1 MNLFFKECKIYILFF
16 YITTWCRVSAF
27 LGPVFICTLVKYLLE
42 SDKIL
47 TAIFPN
53 GFRIYA
59 CKRAKNSTAFP
70 RISQNIKSCNDSN
83 SVEQLQKMRNVW
95 GTQSNLMRLLVL
107 QMTVNEMLKN
117 PQHLWHFLDLLKSLK
132 TPRKSF
138 LVAEKDN
145 QCASSR
151 TLLSFFPGLFFF
163 SSPDSEQILIPF
175 FAAGYLIDP
184 IWGRGGIERRV
195 SASNQAD
202 HGDVSQSFL
211 HHLISSLFVGC
222 YQSQAQVRAGSTR
235 ESLHYLLE
243 PSSRHVARLLFL
255 SLGPCLQ
262 VITL

>member
-27 LGPVFICTLVKYLLE
+27 SGPVFICTLVKYRLE
-42 SDKIL
+42 SDKTL
-47 TAIFPN
+47 TATFPN

-95 GTQSNLMRLLVL
+95 GTAQSNLMRLLVL

-151 TLLSFFPGLFFF
+151 TLLSFFPGLFFLL
-163 SSPDSEQILIPF
+163 SGLRTNS
-175 FAAGYLIDP
+175 DP
-184 IWGRGGIERRV
+184 IFCCWILDWSHLRQGRDREEGECVQSGRPWQRQSVV
-195 SASNQAD
+195 SS
-202 HGDVSQSFL
+202 SFDFL
-211 HHLISSLFVGC
+211 
-222 YQSQAQVRAGSTR
+222 R
-235 ESLHYLLE
+235 
-243 PSSRHVARLLFL
+243 FL
-255 SLGPCLQ
+255 SHVTNHRPR
-262 VITL
+262 

>member
-1 MNLFFKECKIYILFF
+1 
-16 YITTWCRVSAF
+16 
-27 LGPVFICTLVKYLLE
+27 
-42 SDKIL
+42 
-47 TAIFPN
+47 
-53 GFRIYA
+53 
-59 CKRAKNSTAFP
+59 
-70 RISQNIKSCNDSN
+70 
-83 SVEQLQKMRNVW
+83 MRNVW

-151 TLLSFFPGLFFF
+151 TLLSFFPGLFFLL
-163 SSPDSEQILIPF
+163 SGLRTNS
-175 FAAGYLIDP
+175 DP
-184 IWGRGGIERRV
+184 IFCCWILDWSHLRQGRDRAKRV
-195 SASNQAD
+195 SESNQAD

-211 HHLISSLFVGC
+211 HHLISSLFVWC
-222 YQSQAQVRAGSTR
+222 FQSQAQVRAGSTR

-243 PSSRHVARLLFL
+243 PSSRHVPRLLFL
-255 SLGPCLQ
+255 SPDPCLQ